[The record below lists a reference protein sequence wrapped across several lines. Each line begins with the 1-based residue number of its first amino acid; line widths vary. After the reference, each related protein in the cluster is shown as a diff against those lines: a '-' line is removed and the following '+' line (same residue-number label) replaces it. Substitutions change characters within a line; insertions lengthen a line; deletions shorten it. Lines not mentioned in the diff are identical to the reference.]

1 MAKYYSKEEREVIE
15 RLNNILGMKHR
26 SRPFDFTNVDDLKEA
41 FTYIVAEYIDYMN
54 YYMSLVDI
62 MEHFDESL
70 EYYDPV
76 TWTSLHD
83 NNVKGDELAQE
94 VSTDLDIACGSLRE
108 IANRSEEKCDEMLTI
123 ILGMDAIIR
132 ESVLGKRYI
141 YDEDA
146 IKNIFS
152 DCVNINNTY
161 SVEESRDAF
170 IKVLDEHLSVEDD

>member
-41 FTYIVAEYIDYMN
+41 FKYIVAEYIDYMN
-54 YYMSLVDI
+54 YYMTLVDI

-83 NNVKGDELAQE
+83 NDVKGDKLSQK
-94 VSTDLDIACGSLRE
+94 VSVNLSKAGESLRKT
-108 IANRSEEKCDEMLTI
+108 AYRSEEKCEEMLTI

-132 ESVLGKRYI
+132 ETVLGKIYI
-141 YDEDA
+141 YDE
-146 IKNIFS
+146 
-152 DCVNINNTY
+152 
-161 SVEESRDAF
+161 
-170 IKVLDEHLSVEDD
+170 